1 MSDQHTDRRVAGE
14 TEADRFR
21 RAAGRFSE
29 IIAAVPDS
37 AWSNPACCTGW
48 TTIDPIRHL
57 NAWVPALFG
66 KGGLDL
72 TGRASAGDDPLVVW
86 EELRAAIQAALD
98 DPDVAGREIDLGPA
112 GRHRVDRGID
122 QFVTGDVVV
131 HAWDVATAAALD
143 WPIERIVDEQVAAEM
158 APALTA
164 IADMLVA
171 SGHYA
176 PAVPVAD
183 NANAQERLIAATGRD
198 PHWKPAS

>member
-1 MSDQHTDRRVAGE
+1 MVFNRVTYPYLVRLFDELRVPVKPTEMSFSVRHDGLGVEYNGMGLNRVFAQRRNLLRPRYLALL
-14 TEADRFR
+14 AQILRFF
-21 RAAGRFSE
+21 RAA
-29 IIAAVPDS
+29 
-37 AWSNPACCTGW
+37 N
-48 TTIDPIRHL
+48 
-57 NAWVPALFG
+57 
-66 KGGLDL
+66 
-72 TGRASAGDDPLVVW
+72 
-86 EELRAAIQAALD
+86 AALD

-176 PAVPVAD
+176 RAVPVAD